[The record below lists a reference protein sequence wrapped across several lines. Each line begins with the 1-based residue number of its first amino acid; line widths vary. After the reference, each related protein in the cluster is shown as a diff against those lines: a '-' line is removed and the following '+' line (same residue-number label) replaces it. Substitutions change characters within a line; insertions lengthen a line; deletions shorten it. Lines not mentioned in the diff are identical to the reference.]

1 MKIQIVEDLFS
12 ISDRLK
18 EIDDGYYVIYNTTK
32 CRYEVHNSQTPK
44 RFCFVVPYKSL
55 DSRTLEI
62 ALSTSTNNSKKIF
75 EQIERNN
82 HNLENQKLQKIKD
95 ENSWKFKEIF
105 NYEKL
110 SKQMNTA
117 KSYITKWV

>member
-1 MKIQIVEDLFS
+1 MNIQIVEDLFS

-44 RFCFVVPYKSL
+44 SFCFVVPYKSL